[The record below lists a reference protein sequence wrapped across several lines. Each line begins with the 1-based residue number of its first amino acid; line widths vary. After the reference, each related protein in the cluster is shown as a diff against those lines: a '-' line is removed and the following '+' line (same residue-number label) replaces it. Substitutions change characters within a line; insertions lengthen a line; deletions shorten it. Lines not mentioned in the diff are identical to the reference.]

1 MNFRNKKVLTV
12 VGFLLLLLIFWTLY
26 PSATEETSLLVTV
39 KRGEFVSS
47 VFTTGELEAK
57 SSVNIIGPS
66 GTQRIGIW
74 QFKIS
79 DLIAEGTVVE
89 KGEYIGALDQTE
101 IMNKMKDEEN
111 ELIKIQSR
119 FLQTKLDTTL
129 DLRQVR
135 DELSNLEFNV
145 MEKQIVVE
153 QSKFE
158 PPANIR
164 QVNLELER
172 TTRSKEQ
179 LEQNYKLKV
188 SQAQAKMQEIA
199 ASLNQAERKL
209 ELMKNLLEEFTIIAP
224 EAGMVIYHRDW
235 NGKKKV
241 VGSTISAWEPI
252 VATLPDLSAMLSKT
266 FVNEVDIRR
275 VKAEQTVNITL
286 DAYPEKK
293 LTGKVISVANVG
305 EQNPKT
311 DAKVFEVN
319 ILINEKDTT
328 LRPAM
333 TTGNHIIAEK
343 LADVLFIPLEAI
355 FNQGDS
361 ISFVYKKE
369 TIGFVRQEIKT
380 GAVNDNYAVVTDG
393 LKDNETVSLSAPK
406 EGEKIKLIRLKE

>member
-1 MNFRNKKVLTV
+1 MNYKNWKLLT
-12 VGFLLLLLIFWTLY
+12 GAGLPLLLFLFWIFF
-26 PSATEETSLLVTV
+26 PSGKEETNLLAIV
-39 KRGEFVSS
+39 KRGEFISS

-57 SSVNIIGPS
+57 SSVNILGPS
-66 GTQRIGIW
+66 GIQRIGIW

-89 KGEYIGALDQTE
+89 KGDFIGSLDQTE
-101 IMNKMKDEEN
+101 IMNKIKDEEN
-111 ELIKIQSR
+111 ELIKIQSK
-119 FLQTKLDTTL
+119 FIQTKLDTTL
-129 DLRQVR
+129 ELRQAR
-135 DELSNLEFNV
+135 DELSNLEFTV

-158 PPANIR
+158 PPASIR
-164 QVNLELER
+164 QVNLDLER
-172 TTRSKEQ
+172 TIRSKEQ

-188 SQAQAKMQEIA
+188 SQAQAKMQEIT

-209 ELMKNLLEEFTIIAP
+209 ELMKNILEQFTIMAP

-235 NGKKKV
+235 NGKKKI
-241 VGSTISAWEPI
+241 VGSTVSAWEPI
-252 VATLPDLSAMLSKT
+252 VATLPDLSVMLSKT

-275 VKAEQTVNITL
+275 VKLDQEVNISL

-305 EQNPKT
+305 EQNIKT

-319 ILINEKDTT
+319 ILVNEKDTT

-333 TTGNHIIAEK
+333 TTGNHIIADRIEVA
-343 LADVLFIPLEAI
+343 LYIPLEAI

-361 ISFVYKKE
+361 ISFVHKKE

-380 GAVNDNYAVVTDG
+380 GAVNDNYAVVLEG
-393 LKDNETVSLSAPK
+393 LKEKEMVSLAAPK
-406 EGEKIKLIRLKE
+406 EGEKIKLILLKK

>member
-1 MNFRNKKVLTV
+1 MNYKNWKLLT
-12 VGFLLLLLIFWTLY
+12 GAGLPLLLFLFWIFF
-26 PSATEETSLLVTV
+26 PSGKEETNLLAIV
-39 KRGEFVSS
+39 KRGEFISS

-57 SSVNIIGPS
+57 SSVNILGPS
-66 GTQRIGIW
+66 GIQRIGIW

-89 KGEYIGALDQTE
+89 KGDFIGSLDQTE
-101 IMNKMKDEEN
+101 IMNKIKDEEN
-111 ELIKIQSR
+111 ELIKIQSK
-119 FLQTKLDTTL
+119 FIQTKLDTTL
-129 DLRQVR
+129 ELRQAR
-135 DELSNLEFNV
+135 DELSNLEFTV

-158 PPANIR
+158 PPASIR
-164 QVNLELER
+164 QVNLDLER
-172 TTRSKEQ
+172 TIRSKEQ

-188 SQAQAKMQEIA
+188 SQAQAKMQEIT

-209 ELMKNLLEEFTIIAP
+209 ELMKNILEQFTIMAP

-235 NGKKKV
+235 NGKKKI
-241 VGSTISAWEPI
+241 VGSTVSAWEPI
-252 VATLPDLSAMLSKT
+252 VATLPDLSVMLSKT

-275 VKAEQTVNITL
+275 VKLDQEVNISL

-305 EQNPKT
+305 EQNIKT

-319 ILINEKDTT
+319 ILVNEKDTT

-333 TTGNHIIAEK
+333 TTGNHIIADRIEVA
-343 LADVLFIPLEAI
+343 LYIPLEAI

-380 GAVNDNYAVVTDG
+380 GAVNDNYAVVLEG
-393 LKDNETVSLSAPK
+393 LKEKEMVSLAAPK
-406 EGEKIKLIRLKE
+406 EGEKIKLILLKK